1 MTQDSDNMKL
11 FKIFKKKSP
20 TSASNGQAS
29 NLVCNI
35 HWAEVQR
42 ELGHDV
48 IKENRNIVNYN
59 TNHVPA
65 YKSSGWNSCDE
76 ENYSSGGNS
85 WSSVSLS
92 SSNKTTSAEQFQ
104 EENFSRCFLVFFL
117 HLTFLLQKFS
127 KLDFYANITSF
138 T

>member
-1 MTQDSDNMKL
+1 MTMIHPAQVLTQSSLTRDTTNNMKL

-20 TSASNGQAS
+20 TPASNHQAS

-42 ELGHDV
+42 ELGQEV
-48 IKENRNIVNYN
+48 IKEKRNIVNYN
-59 TNHVPA
+59 TNHHVSA

-92 SSNKTTSAEQFQ
+92 SSNKTTSADQFQ
-104 EENFSRCFLVFFL
+104 EENFSRY
-117 HLTFLLQKFS
+117 K
-127 KLDFYANITSF
+127 DRI
-138 T
+138 